1 MIAFTKR
8 NLKLYLRDRS
18 SVLFS
23 LLSVFIIIGLYVVFL
38 GDVYTDDLSD
48 FKGARVLMDNWV
60 MAGVLAVTSV
70 TTTMGILSNM
80 VRDKEN
86 KISKDFY
93 VSPIK
98 KIELIGGYIFSAIV
112 VGIVMS
118 IIAFV
123 VAEIYITANGG
134 SLLSA
139 MNMMKVVGLIVLA
152 TFMNTSIMYYLVSLF
167 QTTNAFATASTVIGT
182 LIGFIT
188 GIYLPI
194 GMYPEGVQWII
205 KVCPVSHAAL
215 LFRQVMMEDAMN
227 TAFKGV
233 PENIV
238 CDIKA
243 ELGVTYEFGSYTV
256 SFTQSLII
264 LLITGMVF
272 CALSFYSNRRKG

>member
-8 NLKLYLRDRS
+8 NFKLYLRDRS

-48 FKGARVLMDNWV
+48 FTGARVLMDNWV

-139 MNMMKVVGLIVLA
+139 MNMMKVLGLIVLA
-152 TFMNTSIMYYLVSLF
+152 TFMNTSIMYFLVSLF

-243 ELGVTYEFGSYTV
+243 ELGVTYEFGNYTV

>member
-1 MIAFTKR
+1 MG
-8 NLKLYLRDRS
+8 N
-18 SVLFS
+18 
-23 LLSVFIIIGLYVVFL
+23 
-38 GDVYTDDLSD
+38 
-48 FKGARVLMDNWV
+48 
-60 MAGVLAVTSV
+60 AGVLAVTSV

-98 KIELIGGYIFSAIV
+98 KAQLIGGYILSAIV

-118 IIAFV
+118 IIAFA
-123 VAEIYITANGG
+123 VAEAYITANGG
-134 SLLSA
+134 SLLSTI
-139 MNMMKVVGLIVLA
+139 NMLKVIGLIVLT
-152 TFMNTSIMYYLVSLF
+152 TFMNTSIMYFLVSLF

-194 GMYPEGVQWII
+194 GMYPAGVQWII

-227 TAFKGV
+227 TAFKGI

-238 CDIKA
+238 CDIKT
-243 ELGVTYEFGSYTV
+243 ELGITYEFGNYTV
-256 SFTQSLII
+256 SFTQSLVI
-264 LLITGMVF
+264 LLITGLVF
-272 CALSFYSNRRKG
+272 CVLSFYSNRRKG